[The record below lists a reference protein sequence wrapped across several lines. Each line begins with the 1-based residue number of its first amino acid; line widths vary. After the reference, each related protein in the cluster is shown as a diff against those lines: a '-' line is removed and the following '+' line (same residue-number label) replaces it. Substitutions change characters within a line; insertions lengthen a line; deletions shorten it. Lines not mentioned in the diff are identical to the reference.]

1 MSERPSFR
9 HIHLDLVGGLAGD
22 MFNAAVLDAWPELES
37 VARDAERAS
46 EVPPGWD
53 VHHGRRVTQG
63 LEARTFKVRRP
74 DGERPQPHHHG
85 HHHSH
90 DAKADDGDHNH
101 NDAAAQ
107 HSHPSGRYADIRTRI
122 EGMTLTDSAKHHAQ
136 GIFHKLAVVEAQIH
150 AIGIDDVHFHE
161 LADWDSVL
169 DIVTA
174 GALIDALEAGSWSIS
189 PVPIGSGMVKTAH
202 GPLPVPAPATAKL
215 LDGFPVRDDGI
226 PGERVTPT
234 GAAILAW
241 LQPEYGRAGMT
252 GLLETTGMGAGTR
265 EMSGL
270 ANIVRL
276 QSFSV
281 TRTTPTT
288 PAVGVERDSVGVV
301 EFDIDDQSAEELALT
316 VRQLRAAAG
325 TIDVIVRTSMGKKQR
340 PLFEV
345 RLLTQPD
352 LVEPLATRCL
362 NLSSSLGVR
371 VSHQERRKIQRHSV
385 AVELEGKPIDV
396 KVAMRP
402 DGRMTAKAESD
413 QLEVL
418 SANIH
423 ERRELAQRAETL
435 ALDNVR
441 AQQSDDL

>member
-22 MFNAAVLDAWPELES
+22 MFNAAVLDAWPKLES
-37 VARDAERAS
+37 VAIDAEHAS
-46 EVPPGWD
+46 EVPPGWHVD
-53 VHHGRRVTQG
+53 HGRRVTQG
-63 LEARTFKVRRP
+63 IEARTFKVRRP
-74 DGERPQPHHHG
+74 TGEGPKPHHHG

-90 DAKADDGDHNH
+90 DVKGQEGGHSDADV
-101 NDAAAQ
+101 AAQ
-107 HSHPSGRYADIRTRI
+107 HSHPTGRYADIRTRI
-122 EGMTLTDSAKHHAQ
+122 EGMALTHGAKHHAH

-150 AIGIDDVHFHE
+150 AIAIEDVHFHE

-174 GALIDALEAGSWSIS
+174 GALIDALEAASWSIS
-189 PVPIGSGMVKTAH
+189 PVPMGSGMVNTAH

-215 LDGFPVRDDGI
+215 LNGFPVRDDGI

-241 LQPEYGRAGMT
+241 LQPEYGRAGMA
-252 GLLETTGMGAGTR
+252 GLLETTGMGAGMR
-265 EMSGL
+265 EMNGL

-276 QSFSV
+276 QAFSV
-281 TRTTPTT
+281 TPTT
-288 PAVGVERDSVGVV
+288 ATTRVGRDRVGVV

-316 VRQLRAAAG
+316 VEQLRAADG

-340 PLFEV
+340 PVFEV
-345 RLLTQPD
+345 RLLTQPGS
-352 LVEPLATRCL
+352 VEPLAERCL
-362 NLSSSLGVR
+362 SLSSSLGVR
-371 VSHQERRKIQRHSV
+371 VSQQERRKIQRHSV
-385 AVELEGKPIDV
+385 TVDLEGRPIDV

-413 QLEVL
+413 QLEAL
-418 SANIH
+418 SANVH
-423 ERRELAQRAETL
+423 ERRELARKAETF
-435 ALDNVR
+435 ALENVR
-441 AQQSDDL
+441 TRQPDEL